1 MSHEYRVIPA
11 PTKGTKAKGTKT
23 AEDRFALSLQQVMNS
38 MAAEGWEFQR
48 AETLPAEERSGLT
61 GRKTVYH
68 NMLVFRRRTEAA
80 LEAFQPRELRPVA
93 AEPMAAEPV
102 AAAPV
107 TPAPEP
113 VVDAPARFIR
123 PTLTAVSEPSAKA
136 PPVPSPLSLSGSLV
150 KDGSD
155 SARD

>member
-68 NMLVFRRRTEAA
+68 NMLVFRRRTEPA
-80 LEAFQPRELRPVA
+80 LEAFQPRELRPV
-93 AEPMAAEPV
+93 AAEPV

>member
-93 AEPMAAEPV
+93 AEPV

>member
-93 AEPMAAEPV
+93 AEPV

-155 SARD
+155 SVRD

>member
-1 MSHEYRVIPA
+1 MSNEYRVIPA

-93 AEPMAAEPV
+93 AEPV

>member
-93 AEPMAAEPV
+93 AEPV
-102 AAAPV
+102 A
-107 TPAPEP
+107 PAPEP